1 MVSEMMLENI
11 ISSIT
16 HLKYSK
22 DDEKSRS
29 KKKKTDE
36 TLLTQ

>member
-16 HLKYSK
+16 HLKQSK
-22 DDEKSRS
+22 DDEKSRP
-29 KKKKTDE
+29 KKKKADE
-36 TLLTQ
+36 TLHTK